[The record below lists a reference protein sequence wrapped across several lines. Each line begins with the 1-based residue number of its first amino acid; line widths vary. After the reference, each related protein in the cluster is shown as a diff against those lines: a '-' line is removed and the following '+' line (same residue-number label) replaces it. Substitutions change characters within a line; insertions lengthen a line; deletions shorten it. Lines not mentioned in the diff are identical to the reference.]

1 MIVFFLGDNTKIQN
15 NYFVHMLTICFQP
28 FCLALILKYNI
39 FGWSILLLIVI
50 HVSDIYIKKRMFVRE
65 EIEEYE
71 LDENGEVTR

>member
-1 MIVFFLGDNTKIQN
+1 
-15 NYFVHMLTICFQP
+15 
-28 FCLALILKYNI
+28 
-39 FGWSILLLIVI
+39 VI